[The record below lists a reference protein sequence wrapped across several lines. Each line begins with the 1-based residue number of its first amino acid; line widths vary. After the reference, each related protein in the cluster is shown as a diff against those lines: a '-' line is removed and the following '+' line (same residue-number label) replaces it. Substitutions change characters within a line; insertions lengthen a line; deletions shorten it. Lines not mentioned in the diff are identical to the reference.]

1 MLDKGQKKLAL
12 ALLQIGA
19 VRFGFKRGWRL
30 KLHEKYKDSPS
41 LLYVGLRLLQSY
53 LIRFTVLSAC
63 AFSSLLVVHDDS
75 RRSPSIRFQDHDD
88 ENGAR

>member
-1 MLDKGQKKLAL
+1 MKNIKTP
-12 ALLQIGA
+12 
-19 VRFGFKRGWRL
+19 
-30 KLHEKYKDSPS
+30 PS

-88 ENGAR
+88 ENKVAKENNQHQRLY